1 MSMRP
6 PWIRNAAVRFQIS
19 PCLSM
24 FEPMFDPTARFLILV
39 LAGGIEAVLA
49 YPAPLFRAIGHPVS
63 WIGALILALGSALNR
78 PDFSDRMRR
87 VTGVATVLV
96 LLVVGLIAGLAL
108 EIIARLVPYIGFVIP
123 VVAVA

>member
-1 MSMRP
+1 MSTRP
-6 PWIRNAAVRFQIS
+6 PWIRSAAVLSRS
-19 PCLSM
+19 ACLSIVR
-24 FEPMFDPTARFLILV
+24 PMLDPTARFLILI

-49 YPAPLFRAIGHPVS
+49 YPAPVFRAIGHPVS
-63 WIGALILALGSALNR
+63 WIGALILALGSKLNR